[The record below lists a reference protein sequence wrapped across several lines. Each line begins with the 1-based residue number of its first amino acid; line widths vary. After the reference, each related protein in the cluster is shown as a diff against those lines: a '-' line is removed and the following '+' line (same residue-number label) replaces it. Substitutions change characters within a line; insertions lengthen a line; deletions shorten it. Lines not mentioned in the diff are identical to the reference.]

1 VDVVFNRWDG
11 LIWLLGLLGPMIF
24 VQRSLHFEIQAFF
37 LLLTRREEIAL
48 GLFSF
53 LFFPGVFLHETS
65 HFLMA
70 RLLGVRTGRFS
81 LIPQV
86 LPRGRLQLGFVE
98 TAPADPLRDALIGA
112 APLLT
117 GGLVIALL
125 GLYRLGLQPL
135 AAYFNAQDWSNLWS
149 ALSGLPR
156 LPDFWLWF
164 YLTFAISSTMLP
176 SPSDRRAWLPVV
188 LVTGLLVVLALVAG
202 AGPWMMEHLAPW
214 MNRGLRVLAA
224 VFGISLA
231 IHLVLWP
238 PLRLLRALLSRATG
252 LRVQS

>member
-1 VDVVFNRWDG
+1 MELLLNRWDG
-11 LIWLLGLLGPMIF
+11 LVWLLALVGPMIF
-24 VQRSLHFEIQAFF
+24 IQRRLHFEIQAFL

-48 GLFSF
+48 GIFSF

-86 LPRGRLQLGFVE
+86 LPAGRLQLGFVE

-112 APLLT
+112 APLLS
-117 GGLVIALL
+117 GGVVIAAL
-125 GLYRLGLQPL
+125 GLYRLGLLPL
-135 AAYFNAQDWSNLWS
+135 AAYFNAQDWPGLLG
-149 ALSGLPR
+149 ALGSLPR

-176 SPSDRRAWLPVV
+176 SPSDRRAWMPVV
-188 LVTGLLVVLALVAG
+188 LVAVVLGGLALLAG
-202 AGPWMMEHLAPW
+202 AGPWMMENLAPW
-214 MNRGLRVLAA
+214 LNRGLRVLAA
-224 VFGISLA
+224 VFGISLG

-252 LRVQS
+252 LRVQ